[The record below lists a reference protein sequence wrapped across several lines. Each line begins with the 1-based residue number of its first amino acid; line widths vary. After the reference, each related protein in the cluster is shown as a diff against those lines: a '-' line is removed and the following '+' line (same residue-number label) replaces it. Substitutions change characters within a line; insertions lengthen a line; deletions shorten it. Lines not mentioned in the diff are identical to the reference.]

1 VTTSKPAPVRLF
13 YSYSHK
19 DEDLRK
25 ELETHLA
32 LLQNTSVI
40 DQWHDRKIG
49 AGEEW
54 AGQIDV
60 HLEAADVIL
69 LLVSSD
75 FLASRYCYDVEIKR
89 ALERHAAGEAVV
101 IPIIIRPVHWEG
113 APFSRLQALPTDAKP
128 VTGRDWHSQDE
139 AWKDVTRG
147 VLATVR
153 QRVPAPPDSLSQGPN
168 PPFLSL
174 PLAAMIQPDDL
185 DAQCLAIRQ
194 GGYPDW
200 TVVREEQ
207 RIIDRGQRYT
217 IELEHASGRLE
228 KRGFRWDMTDPYG
241 GVLAW
246 CRIR

>member
-1 VTTSKPAPVRLF
+1 VTIVRPAPVLLF

-32 LLQNTSVI
+32 LLQNTGVI

-54 AGQIDV
+54 AGQIDQN
-60 HLEAADVIL
+60 LEAADIIL

-75 FLASRYCYDVEIKR
+75 FLASRYCYDVEMTR

-101 IPIIIRPVHWEG
+101 IPIIIRPVHWEE
-113 APFSRLQALPTDAKP
+113 APFSRLQALPIDAKP
-128 VTGRDWHSQDE
+128 VTGRDWHSRDE
-139 AWKDVTRG
+139 AWMDVTRG
-147 VLATVR
+147 VLAAVR
-153 QRVPAPPDSLSQGPN
+153 RRVPAPPDPAPREPD

-174 PLAAMIQPDDL
+174 PLAAMIRPDDL
-185 DAQCLAIRQ
+185 DAQRLAVVR
-194 GGYPDW
+194 GEYPGW
-200 TVVREEQ
+200 KVAREEQ
-207 RIIDRGQRYT
+207 ILINRGQRYT
-217 IELEHASGRLE
+217 IELERTSGRLE
-228 KRGFRWDMTDPYG
+228 KRSFRWDMTDPYG